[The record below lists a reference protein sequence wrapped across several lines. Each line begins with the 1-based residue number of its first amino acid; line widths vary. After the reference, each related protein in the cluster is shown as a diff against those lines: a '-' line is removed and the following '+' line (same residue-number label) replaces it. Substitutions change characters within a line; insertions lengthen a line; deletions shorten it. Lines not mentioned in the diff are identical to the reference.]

1 MKDVVYCQSI
11 AVPRIYKDREQINVQ
26 NQCTLQI
33 KMISLVKNTS
43 VSDYSFFNMTR
54 GKSGGRYARAKRVY
68 VILTIMHSIWT
79 KI

>member
-43 VSDYSFFNMTR
+43 ISPIIVFLIWHVESLADVMQEQR
-54 GKSGGRYARAKRVY
+54 GYMSY
-68 VILTIMHSIWT
+68 
-79 KI
+79 

>member
-1 MKDVVYCQSI
+1 MKDVVYSQSK
-11 AVPRIYKDREQINVQ
+11 AVPWIYKDREQINVQ

-43 VSDYSFFNMTR
+43 ISDYSFFNMTR

>member
-1 MKDVVYCQSI
+1 MKDVVYSRSI

-43 VSDYSFFNMTR
+43 ISHYCFLIWHVESLADVMQEQR
-54 GKSGGRYARAKRVY
+54 GYMSY
-68 VILTIMHSIWT
+68 
-79 KI
+79 

>member
-33 KMISLVKNTS
+33 KMISLVKNTLYPII
-43 VSDYSFFNMTR
+43 VF
-54 GKSGGRYARAKRVY
+54 
-68 VILTIMHSIWT
+68 
-79 KI
+79 